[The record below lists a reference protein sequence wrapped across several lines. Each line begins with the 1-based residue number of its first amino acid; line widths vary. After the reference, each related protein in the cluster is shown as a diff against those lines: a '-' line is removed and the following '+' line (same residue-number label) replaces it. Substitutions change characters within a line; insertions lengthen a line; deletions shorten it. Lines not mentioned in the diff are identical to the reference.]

1 MVVRAP
7 AHTLFF
13 DRSIG
18 RRIPEA
24 LRSVGI
30 PVGVKYHDEHFSQ
43 DAKDDEWLPEVG
55 MQGWAVIG
63 QDKRYHRNATERLAI
78 VRYNVGVFY
87 LWGAQAAA
95 WDQMRCFMRAYDDIL
110 GVLNSVTSPF
120 LYRIDR
126 SGRLHD
132 ITRRLR

>member
-78 VRYNVGVFY
+78 VRYNVECSISGRAGHCLGPDAVFHAG
-87 LWGAQAAA
+87 L
-95 WDQMRCFMRAYDDIL
+95 RRHL
-110 GVLNSVTSPF
+110 EVLNSVASPF
-120 LYRIDR
+120 LYRIYR